1 MKKSLG
7 VALLSLW
14 LLTQSSPQSTPA
26 RTHGFL
32 LVANQGDHSLS
43 IIDPDAG
50 TLLAKVVSPEVRG
63 HEVTASP
70 DGKLAYLP
78 IYGDSGVGLPGSDGR
93 NIEVIDIARR
103 KIIATIDL
111 GRPVRPHWAHFG
123 PDGLLYVSAE
133 LDKSLDVIDPGTQKK
148 IASIPT
154 GQPESHMVAMTKDGK
169 RAYTSN
175 VGVGTVSVLDI
186 AARKLVTVI
195 PVAGVAQ
202 RIALSVDDKRVFTAD
217 QKHPRMAVIDTASNK
232 VTQWITLP
240 AIGYGSAPTPDGKW
254 LLVTMPS
261 ANQVAVV
268 DLAALKVVRTVDV
281 PNRPGEV
288 LVRPDRPLAYVS
300 CSGAGQVA
308 VINLENWS
316 AEKVLDSGPGA
327 DGLAW
332 AKN

>member
-7 VALLSLW
+7 LALLSLW
-14 LLTQSSPQSTPA
+14 LLTQMSPQSKA
-26 RTHGFL
+26 AGSHGLL

-50 TLLAKVVSPEVRG
+50 ALLAKVVSPEVRG

-93 NIEVIDIARR
+93 NIEVIDIAQR
-103 KIIATIDL
+103 KIIATIDM
-111 GRPVRPHWAHFG
+111 GRPARPHWVHFG

-133 LDKSLDVIDPGTQKK
+133 LDKSVDVIDPSAQNK

-154 GQPESHMVAMTKDGK
+154 GQPESHMVAMTRDGK

-186 AARKLVTVI
+186 TARKLVTII
-195 PVAGVAQ
+195 PVADVAQ
-202 RIALSVDDKRVFTAD
+202 RIALSVDDKLAFTAD
-217 QKHPRMAVIDTASNK
+217 QKRPRMAVIDTASNQ

-240 AIGYGSAPTPDGKW
+240 AIGYGSAPTPDGRW
-254 LLVTMPS
+254 LLVTMPG
-261 ANQVAVV
+261 ANRVAVV
-268 DLAALKVVRTVDV
+268 DLAALRVVRTVDV

-316 AEKVLDSGPGA
+316 VEKVLDSGPGA
-327 DGLAW
+327 DGMAW